1 MIAGRW
7 VYRCGMDED
16 ILAGVAED
24 WHVVLRV
31 LPLGWQEKA
40 GELGALRRYRAFPDA
55 ATLLRVLLIHL
66 AEGCSLRETAVRAAE
81 GQLVRVSDV
90 ALLKRLRVSGE
101 WFCWMGEELIRRWM
115 TARPVLPLLGA
126 GWRVRIVDGS
136 TVNEPG
142 ATGSSWRL
150 HYAVGLPALACE
162 EVHVT
167 ARSIGESLCRFQVAA
182 GDLLIADRGFATRNG
197 VRHVHQHGGAVIVR
211 LNLTNL
217 PLSNHAGQ
225 PFALLPQLRTLK
237 VDQIGDW
244 PVAVSQDKKGSPPIT
259 GRVCAIKKSQ
269 TAAERSRLKAERESR
284 HGGHQVQP
292 ETLEA
297 AEYIFVFTTLAAD
310 IPALAILEM
319 YRGRWQVELTFKR
332 LKSLLALGHLKKVDP
347 QGAKA
352 WLQGKLLVAI
362 LIETLIAL
370 AERFFPWGYP
380 LVPDSAS
387 LPLAGNLTHAAPS

>member
-1 MIAGRW
+1 
-7 VYRCGMDED
+7 MDED
-16 ILAGVAED
+16 ILAGVVED
-24 WHVVLRV
+24 WQVVLRV
-31 LPLGWQEKA
+31 LPLGWQDKA
-40 GELGALRRYRAFPDA
+40 RELGALRRLRGFGDA

-81 GQLVRVSDV
+81 GQLATVSDV

-101 WFCWMGEELIRRWM
+101 WFRWMGEELMRRWM
-115 TARPVLPLLGA
+115 TPPPARPLLDA
-126 GWRVRIVDGS
+126 GRRVRIVDGS
-136 TVNEPG
+136 TVSEPG
-142 ATGSSWRL
+142 ATGSTWRL
-150 HYAVGLPALACE
+150 HYAVGLPSLACE

-167 ARSIGESLCRFQVAA
+167 DTTVGESLRRFQVAA

-197 VRHVHQHGGAVIVR
+197 VRHVHRHGGAVIVR

-217 PLSNHAGQ
+217 PLSNGAGQ
-225 PFALLPQLRTLK
+225 PFALLPQLRTLSP
-237 VDQIGDW
+237 DQVGDW
-244 PVAVSQDKKGSPPIT
+244 PVALREEARDLQPIA
-259 GRVCAIKKSQ
+259 GRVCAIKKSR
-269 TAAERSRLKAERESR
+269 TAAERARATAGLESR
-284 HGGHQVQP
+284 RGGHQVQP

-297 AEYIFVFTTLAAD
+297 AEYVFVFTTLGATV
-310 IPALAILEM
+310 PAPAILEI

-380 LVPDSAS
+380 LVPDSP
-387 LPLAGNLTHAAPS
+387 PLSVAGDLAHAPPS

>member
-1 MIAGRW
+1 
-7 VYRCGMDED
+7 MDDD

-24 WHVVLRV
+24 WQIVLRV
-31 LPLGWQEKA
+31 LPLGWQDKA
-40 GELGALRRYRAFPDA
+40 RELGALRRCRQFADA

-81 GQLVRVSDV
+81 GQLVTVSDV
-90 ALLKRLRVSGE
+90 ALLKRLRLSGE
-101 WFCWMGEELIRRWM
+101 WFRWIGEELMHRWM
-115 TARPVLPLLGA
+115 TPRPVRPLLDA
-126 GWRVRIVDGS
+126 GLRVRIVDGS

-142 ATGSSWRL
+142 ATGSTWRL
-150 HYAVGLPALACE
+150 HYAVGLPALACD

-167 ARSIGESLCRFQVAA
+167 DTTVGESLCRFQVAA
-182 GDLLIADRGFATRNG
+182 GDLLIADRGFATRKG

-217 PLSNHAGQ
+217 PLTDGEGQ
-225 PFALLPQLRTLK
+225 PFSLPHLRTL
-237 VDQIGDW
+237 QAGLAGDW
-244 PVAVSQDKKGSPPIT
+244 PVAVGEDEKGLQPIA
-259 GRVCAIKKSQ
+259 GRVCAIKKSKV
-269 TAAERSRLKAERESR
+269 AAERGRARAERDSR
-284 HGGHQVQP
+284 RGGHQVQP

-297 AEYIFVFTTLAAD
+297 AEYIFVFTTLEAHV
-310 IPALAILEM
+310 PAPAILEI
-319 YRGRWQVELTFKR
+319 YRGRWQVELAFKR

-380 LVPDSAS
+380 LAPDSPS
-387 LPLAGNLTHAAPS
+387 LPLAGNLADAAPS

>member
-1 MIAGRW
+1 
-7 VYRCGMDED
+7 MDND

-24 WHVVLRV
+24 WQIVLRV
-31 LPLGWQEKA
+31 LPSGWQDKA
-40 GELGALRRYRAFPDA
+40 RELGALRRHREFPDP

-66 AEGCSLRETAVRAAE
+66 AEGCSLRGTAVRAAE
-81 GQLVRVSDV
+81 GQLVTVSDV

-101 WFCWMGEELIRRWM
+101 WFRWMGEELMRRWM
-115 TARPVLPLLGA
+115 APRPVLDA
-126 GWRVRIVDGS
+126 GLQVRIVDGS

-142 ATGSSWRL
+142 ATGSTWRL
-150 HYAVGLPALACE
+150 HYAVGLPSLTCG

-167 ARSIGESLCRFQVAA
+167 ETRVGESLCRFQVAA
-182 GDLLIADRGFATRNG
+182 GDLLIADRAYATRKG

-217 PLSNHAGQ
+217 PLTDGERN
-225 PFALLPQLRTLK
+225 PWALLPQLRTLD
-237 VDQIGDW
+237 VGRVGDW
-244 PVAVSQDKKGSPPIT
+244 PVAVTEDKKGLQPIA
-259 GRVCAIKKSQ
+259 GRVCAVKKSNA
-269 TAAERSRLKAERESR
+269 AAERARARAERDSR
-284 HGGHQVQP
+284 RGGHQVQP

-297 AEYIFVFTTLAAD
+297 AKYIFVFTTLAAHV
-310 IPALAILEM
+310 PAPAILEI

-352 WLQGKLLVAI
+352 WLQGKLFVAI

-370 AERFFPWGYP
+370 ADRFFPWGYP
-380 LVPDSAS
+380 LAPDSPS
-387 LPLAGNLTHAAPS
+387 LPLAGNLANAASS

>member
-1 MIAGRW
+1 
-7 VYRCGMDED
+7 MDND

-24 WHVVLRV
+24 WQIVLRV
-31 LPLGWQEKA
+31 LPSGWPDKA
-40 GELGALRRYRAFPDA
+40 RELGALRRYREFPDA

-81 GQLVRVSDV
+81 GQLVTVSDV

-101 WFCWMGEELIRRWM
+101 WFRWMGEELMRRWM
-115 TARPVLPLLGA
+115 TARPVRPLLDA
-126 GWRVRIVDGS
+126 GLRVRIVDGS

-142 ATGSSWRL
+142 ATGSTWRL
-150 HYAVGLPALACE
+150 HYAVGLPSLACE

-167 ARSIGESLCRFQVAA
+167 AATVGESLCRFQVAA
-182 GDLLIADRGFATRNG
+182 GDLLIADRGYATRKG

-217 PLSNHAGQ
+217 PLTDGEGN
-225 PFALLPQLRTLK
+225 PFALLPQLRTLEAGR
-237 VDQIGDW
+237 VGDW
-244 PVAVSQDKKGSPPIT
+244 PVAVAEDKKGLQPIA
-259 GRVCAIKKSQ
+259 GRVCAVKKSKA
-269 TAAERSRLKAERESR
+269 AAERARARAERDSR
-284 HGGHQVQP
+284 RGGHQVQP

-297 AEYIFVFTTLAAD
+297 AEYIFVFTTLAAHV
-310 IPALAILEM
+310 PAPAILEI
-319 YRGRWQVELTFKR
+319 YRGRWQVELSFKR

-352 WLQGKLLVAI
+352 WLQGKLFVAI

-370 AERFFPWGYP
+370 ADRFFPWGYP
-380 LVPDSAS
+380 LAPDSPS
-387 LPLAGNLTHAAPS
+387 LPLAGNLANAASS

>member
-1 MIAGRW
+1 
-7 VYRCGMDED
+7 MDDD

-24 WHVVLRV
+24 WQIVLRV
-31 LPLGWQEKA
+31 LPSGWPDKA
-40 GELGALRRYRAFPDA
+40 RELGALRRHREFPDA

-81 GQLVRVSDV
+81 GQLVTVSDV

-101 WFCWMGEELIRRWM
+101 WFRWMGEELMRRWM
-115 TARPVLPLLGA
+115 APRPVRPLLDA
-126 GWRVRIVDGS
+126 GLRVRIVDGS

-142 ATGSSWRL
+142 ATGSTWRL
-150 HYAVGLPALACE
+150 HYAVGLPLLTCE

-167 ARSIGESLCRFQVAA
+167 ATRVGESLCRFQVAP
-182 GDLLIADRGFATRNG
+182 GDLLIADRAYATRKG

-217 PLSNHAGQ
+217 PLSDAEGN
-225 PFALLPQLRTLK
+225 PFALLAQLRTLEAGR
-237 VDQIGDW
+237 VGDW
-244 PVAVSQDKKGSPPIT
+244 PVAVAADKKGLQPIA
-259 GRVCAIKKSQ
+259 GRLCAVKKSKA
-269 TAAERSRLKAERESR
+269 AAERARARAERDSR
-284 HGGHQVQP
+284 RGGHQVQP

-297 AEYIFVFTTLAAD
+297 AEYIFVFTTLAAHV
-310 IPALAILEM
+310 PAPAILEI

-352 WLQGKLLVAI
+352 WLQGKLFVAI

-370 AERFFPWGYP
+370 ADRFFPWGYP
-380 LVPDSAS
+380 LAPDSPA
-387 LPLAGNLTHAAPS
+387 LPLAGNLANAASS

>member
-1 MIAGRW
+1 
-7 VYRCGMDED
+7 MDDD

-24 WHVVLRV
+24 WQIVLRV
-31 LPLGWQEKA
+31 LPSGWPDKA
-40 GELGALRRYRAFPDA
+40 RELGALRRYREFPDA

-81 GQLVRVSDV
+81 GQLVTVSDV

-101 WFCWMGEELIRRWM
+101 WFRWMGEELMRRWM
-115 TARPVLPLLGA
+115 TARPVRPLLDA
-126 GWRVRIVDGS
+126 GLRVRIVDGS

-142 ATGSSWRL
+142 ATGSTWRL
-150 HYAVGLPALACE
+150 HYAVGLPSLACE

-167 ARSIGESLCRFQVAA
+167 AATVGESLCRFQVAA
-182 GDLLIADRGFATRNG
+182 GDLLIADRGYATRKG

-217 PLSNHAGQ
+217 PLTDGEGN
-225 PFALLPQLRTLK
+225 PFALLPQLRTLEAGR
-237 VDQIGDW
+237 VGDW
-244 PVAVSQDKKGSPPIT
+244 PVAVAEDKKGLQPIA
-259 GRVCAIKKSQ
+259 GRVCAVKKSKA
-269 TAAERSRLKAERESR
+269 AAERARARAERDSR
-284 HGGHQVQP
+284 RGGHQVQR

-297 AEYIFVFTTLAAD
+297 AEYIFVFTTLAAHV
-310 IPALAILEM
+310 PAPAILEI
-319 YRGRWQVELTFKR
+319 YRGRWQVELSFKR

-352 WLQGKLLVAI
+352 WLQGKLFVAI

-370 AERFFPWGYP
+370 ADRFFPWGYP
-380 LVPDSAS
+380 LAPDSPS
-387 LPLAGNLTHAAPS
+387 LPLAGNLANAASS

>member
-1 MIAGRW
+1 
-7 VYRCGMDED
+7 MDDD

-24 WHVVLRV
+24 WQIVLRV
-31 LPLGWQEKA
+31 LPSGWPDKA
-40 GELGALRRYRAFPDA
+40 RELGALRRYREFPDA

-81 GQLVRVSDV
+81 GQLVTVSDV

-101 WFCWMGEELIRRWM
+101 WFRWMGEELMRRWM
-115 TARPVLPLLGA
+115 TARPVRPLLDA
-126 GWRVRIVDGS
+126 GLRVRIVDGS

-142 ATGSSWRL
+142 ATGSTWRL
-150 HYAVGLPALACE
+150 HYAVGLPSLACE

-167 ARSIGESLCRFQVAA
+167 AATVGESLCRFQVAA
-182 GDLLIADRGFATRNG
+182 GDLLIADRGYATRKG

-217 PLSNHAGQ
+217 PLTDGEGN
-225 PFALLPQLRTLK
+225 PFALLPQLRTLEAGR
-237 VDQIGDW
+237 VGDW
-244 PVAVSQDKKGSPPIT
+244 PVAVAEDKKGLQPIA
-259 GRVCAIKKSQ
+259 GRVCAVKKSKA
-269 TAAERSRLKAERESR
+269 AAERARARAERDSR
-284 HGGHQVQP
+284 RGGHQVQP

-297 AEYIFVFTTLAAD
+297 AEYIFVFTTLAAHV
-310 IPALAILEM
+310 PAPAILEI
-319 YRGRWQVELTFKR
+319 YRGRWQVELSFKR

-352 WLQGKLLVAI
+352 WLQGKLFVAI

-370 AERFFPWGYP
+370 ADRFFPWGYP
-380 LVPDSAS
+380 LAPDSPS
-387 LPLAGNLTHAAPS
+387 LPLAGNLANAASS

>member
-1 MIAGRW
+1 
-7 VYRCGMDED
+7 MDED

-24 WHVVLRV
+24 WQVVLRV
-31 LPLGWQEKA
+31 LPLGWQKKA
-40 GELGALRRYRAFPDA
+40 RELGALRRYREFADA

-81 GQLVRVSDV
+81 GRLVTVSDV

-101 WFCWMGEELIRRWM
+101 WFRWMGEELMRRWM

-142 ATGSSWRL
+142 ATGSTWRL

-167 ARSIGESLCRFQVAA
+167 ATSVGESLRRFHVAA

-217 PLSNHAGQ
+217 PLSDRDGQ
-225 PFALLPQLRTLK
+225 PFALLSQLRTLN

-269 TAAERSRLKAERESR
+269 TAAERSRVKAERESR
-284 HGGHQVQP
+284 RGGHQVQP

-310 IPALAILEM
+310 IPAPAILEM

>member
-1 MIAGRW
+1 
-7 VYRCGMDED
+7 MDDD

-24 WHVVLRV
+24 WQIVLRV
-31 LPLGWQEKA
+31 LPSGWQDK
-40 GELGALRRYRAFPDA
+40 GRELGALRRHREFPDA

-81 GQLVRVSDV
+81 GQLVTVSDV

-101 WFCWMGEELIRRWM
+101 WFRWMGEELMRRWM
-115 TARPVLPLLGA
+115 MPRPVRPLLDA
-126 GWRVRIVDGS
+126 GLRVRIVDGS
-136 TVNEPG
+136 TVSEPG
-142 ATGSSWRL
+142 ATGSTWRL
-150 HYAVGLPALACE
+150 HYAVGLPSLACE

-167 ARSIGESLCRFQVAA
+167 DTAVGESLCRFQVAA
-182 GDLLIADRGFATRNG
+182 GDLLIADRGYANRKG
-197 VRHVHQHGGAVIVR
+197 VRHVHRHGGAVIVR

-217 PLSNHAGQ
+217 PLIDREGH
-225 PFALLPQLRTLK
+225 PFTLLSQLRTL
-237 VDQIGDW
+237 DAGRAGDW
-244 PVAVSQDKKGSPPIT
+244 PVAVAEEKKGVQPIA
-259 GRVCAIKKSQ
+259 GRVCAIKKSEA
-269 TAAERSRLKAERESR
+269 AAERARARAERESR
-284 HGGHQVQP
+284 RAGHQVRP

-297 AEYIFVFTTLAAD
+297 AGYIFVFTTLGAD
-310 IPALAILEM
+310 VPATAILEI
-319 YRGRWQVELTFKR
+319 YRGRWQVELAFKR

-380 LVPDSAS
+380 LAPDSPS
-387 LPLAGNLTHAAPS
+387 LPMAGNFAHAAPS

>member
-1 MIAGRW
+1 
-7 VYRCGMDED
+7 MDDD

-24 WHVVLRV
+24 WQIVLRV
-31 LPLGWQEKA
+31 LPSGWPDKA
-40 GELGALRRYRAFPDA
+40 RELGALRRYREFPDA

-81 GQLVRVSDV
+81 GQLVTVSDV

-101 WFCWMGEELIRRWM
+101 WFRWMGEELMRRWM
-115 TARPVLPLLGA
+115 TARPVRPLLDA
-126 GWRVRIVDGS
+126 GLRVRIVDGS

-142 ATGSSWRL
+142 ATGSTWRL
-150 HYAVGLPALACE
+150 HYAVGLPSLACA

-167 ARSIGESLCRFQVAA
+167 ETRVGESLYRFQVAA
-182 GDLLIADRGFATRNG
+182 GDLLIADRGYATRNG

-217 PLSNHAGQ
+217 PLTDGDGN
-225 PFALLPQLRTLK
+225 PFALLPQLRTLDAGR
-237 VDQIGDW
+237 VGDW
-244 PVAVSQDKKGSPPIT
+244 PVAVAENIKGLQPIA
-259 GRVCAIKKSQ
+259 GRVCAVKKSKA
-269 TAAERSRLKAERESR
+269 AAERARAKAERDSR
-284 HGGHQVQP
+284 RGGHQVQP

-297 AEYIFVFTTLAAD
+297 AEYIFVFTTLAAHV
-310 IPALAILEM
+310 PAPAILEI

-352 WLQGKLLVAI
+352 WLQGKLFVAI

-370 AERFFPWGYP
+370 ADRFFPWGYP
-380 LVPDSAS
+380 LAPDSPA
-387 LPLAGNLTHAAPS
+387 LPLAGNLANAAPS

>member
-1 MIAGRW
+1 
-7 VYRCGMDED
+7 MDED

-24 WHVVLRV
+24 WQVVLRV
-31 LPLGWQEKA
+31 LPSGWQEKA
-40 GELGALRRYRAFPDA
+40 RELGALRRYREFPDA
-55 ATLLRVLLIHL
+55 GTLLRVLLIHL

-81 GQLVRVSDV
+81 GRLVTVSDV

-101 WFCWMGEELIRRWM
+101 WFRWMGEELMRHWM

-136 TVNEPG
+136 TVSEPG
-142 ATGSSWRL
+142 ATGSTWRL

-167 ARSIGESLCRFQVAA
+167 ATSVGESLCRFQVAA

-217 PLSNHAGQ
+217 PLSDREGQ
-225 PFALLPQLRTLK
+225 PFALLPQLRTLNG
-237 VDQIGDW
+237 DQIGDW
-244 PVAVSQDKKGSPPIT
+244 PVAVSEDKNGSQPIT

-269 TAAERSRLKAERESR
+269 TAAERARAKAERESR
-284 HGGHQVQP
+284 RGGHQVQP

-310 IPALAILEM
+310 IPAPAILEM
-319 YRGRWQVELTFKR
+319 YRGRWQVELAFKR

-380 LVPDSAS
+380 LVPDSSS